1 MSVRMRL
8 RRMGTRKKPFYRI
21 VVADQRCSR
30 DGRFIEQVGTYDP
43 RQDPPA
49 VTMDLE
55 KAKKWLD
62 EGVQPSD
69 IVRALLV
76 KQGLLEK
83 KRFAA
88 AVAKPAKAAKEEP
101 KAEAKAEAAPAKA
114 EAEKPAEEPK
124 AEAAPAEQAEAETP
138 ATEEAPAEAVEEAPA
153 GESE

>member
-62 EGVQPSD
+62 DGVQPSD

-83 KRFAA
+83 KQFAA
-88 AVAKPAKAAKEEP
+88 AAAKPAKAPPKEEP
-101 KAEAKAEAAPAKA
+101 KAEAKAEAAPAK
-114 EAEKPAEEPK
+114 EETEKPAEEPK
-124 AEAAPAEQAEAETP
+124 AEAAPAEQAEAP
-138 ATEEAPAEAVEEAPA
+138 APEEAPAETSEEAPA

>member
-1 MSVRMRL
+1 
-8 RRMGTRKKPFYRI
+8 MGTRKKPFYRI

-55 KAKKWLD
+55 KAKKWLAD
-62 EGVQPSD
+62 GVQPSD

-88 AVAKPAKAAKEEP
+88 AAKPAKAAPKEEP
-101 KAEAKAEAAPAKA
+101 KAEAKAEAAPAK
-114 EAEKPAEEPK
+114 EETEKPAEEPK
-124 AEAAPAEQAEAETP
+124 AEAAPAEQGDSEAP
-138 ATEEAPAEAVEEAPA
+138 ATEETPAEMAEEAPA
-153 GESE
+153 GESA